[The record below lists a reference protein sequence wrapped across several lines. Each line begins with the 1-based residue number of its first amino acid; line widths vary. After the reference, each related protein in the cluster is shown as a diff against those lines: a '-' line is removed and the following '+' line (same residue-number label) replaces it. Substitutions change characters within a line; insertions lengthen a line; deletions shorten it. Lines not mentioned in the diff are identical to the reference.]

1 MEALKRVFFD
11 GLPIAFQPWQV
22 LYVMALF
29 LVLVFVLNR
38 LLYSPVLAVLTE
50 RAKRIEEGRGAADES
65 TRRIA
70 EKERQVG
77 EKLARAR
84 TDSVQRLDAA
94 KTAAED
100 VRSSQL
106 GTARGEAQERVE
118 KARAVLDEEAAEAE
132 RQLAAEAHHVGTR
145 IASRLLGREVA

>member
-1 MEALKRVFFD
+1 MEALKRVVFD

-29 LVLVFVLNR
+29 VVLVLVLNR
-38 LLYSPVLAVLTE
+38 LLYAPVLAVLTE
-50 RAKRIEEGRGAADES
+50 RAKRIEESRGAADES
-65 TRRIA
+65 SRRII
-70 EKERQVG
+70 EKERQIG

-94 KTAAED
+94 KTAAEE

-106 GTARGEAQERVE
+106 GTARGEAHERVE
-118 KARAVLDEEAAEAE
+118 KARGILEKEAAEAE
-132 RQLAAEAHHVGTR
+132 KQLVAEAHHVGTR